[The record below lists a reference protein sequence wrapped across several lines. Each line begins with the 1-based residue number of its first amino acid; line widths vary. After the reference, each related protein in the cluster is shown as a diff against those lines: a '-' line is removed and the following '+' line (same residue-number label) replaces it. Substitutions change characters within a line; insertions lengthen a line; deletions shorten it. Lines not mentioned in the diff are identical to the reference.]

1 LNLNGRSLIK
11 QYDNTSNSTVSPTK
25 LSNKRHYHSHRRQ
38 NSNTSNDFSIH
49 HTSST
54 FLVPVVA
61 SAMNTFFQ
69 ATKVMED
76 EILLPSK
83 LKDMND
89 DPTTMQPEN
98 WHDLYTFIKDIR
110 NQLQCNRPFAMEST
124 MDYNNNTSN
133 NSSEEYQTRETLV
146 HSVSNG
152 FLQCENENGNGNH
165 STEYSS
171 ASSTTSELS
180 STDNNTTSPF
190 EALKEE
196 LKFHYYG
203 LINTLENLSTM
214 ANSVTDK
221 YRDDSTFKLR

>member
-1 LNLNGRSLIK
+1 
-11 QYDNTSNSTVSPTK
+11 
-25 LSNKRHYHSHRRQ
+25 
-38 NSNTSNDFSIH
+38 
-49 HTSST
+49 
-54 FLVPVVA
+54 
-61 SAMNTFFQ
+61 
-69 ATKVMED
+69 
-76 EILLPSK
+76 
-83 LKDMND
+83 
-89 DPTTMQPEN
+89 
-98 WHDLYTFIKDIR
+98 
-110 NQLQCNRPFAMEST
+110 
-124 MDYNNNTSN
+124 MD
-133 NSSEEYQTRETLV
+133 
-146 HSVSNG
+146 